1 MWLGDSVHNL
11 HISHNA
17 HDLSPK
23 ILYKHCF
30 NFSWNSCNAQGK
42 WNTKVMQNFGGQM
55 TYIMGDVQV
64 AHICS
69 VVLWCF
75 E

>member
-1 MWLGDSVHNL
+1 MWLGDSVRNL
-11 HISHNA
+11 P
-17 HDLSPK
+17 PK

-30 NFSWNSCNAQGK
+30 SFSWNSCNAQGK
-42 WNTKVMQNFGGQM
+42 WKTTVMQNFGGQM

>member
-11 HISHNA
+11 HISLNA
-17 HDLSPK
+17 HDLPPK

-42 WNTKVMQNFGGQM
+42 
-55 TYIMGDVQV
+55 
-64 AHICS
+64 
-69 VVLWCF
+69 
-75 E
+75 